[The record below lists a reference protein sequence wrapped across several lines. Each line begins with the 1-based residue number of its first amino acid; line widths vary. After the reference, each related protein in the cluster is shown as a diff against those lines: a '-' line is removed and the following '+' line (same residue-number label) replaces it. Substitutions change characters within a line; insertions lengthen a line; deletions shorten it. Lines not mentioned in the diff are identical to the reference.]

1 MKENIVY
8 ICFYLA
14 GDCIFKCQKS
24 WLPMPQDIDLKRAD
38 LADLNGVNT
47 SLITT
52 SEEVMEVP
60 IITSPSL
67 IDRLLDGTGVVIS
80 KDRN

>member
-1 MKENIVY
+1 MKERIVY
-8 ICFYLA
+8 VCFYLA

-38 LADLNGVNT
+38 LADLNGVDT

-52 SEEVMEVP
+52 DEEVMEVP
-60 IITSPSL
+60 IPIANIL
-67 IDRLLDGTGVVIS
+67 DKLLDGTGVVIA
-80 KDRN
+80 KDRE